1 MNNTKDVKAFYER
14 TVTKSLEAV
23 LKRVQTEGFTSEV
36 YTSLRF
42 LQRDLEALNNAEH
55 FFNAWHEEGEGAQR
69 RKGA

>member
-23 LKRVQTEGFTSEV
+23 LKRVQTEGFTNEV

-42 LQRDLEALNNAEH
+42 LQRDLEALNNGHNIALLH
-55 FFNAWHEEGEGAQR
+55 
-69 RKGA
+69 